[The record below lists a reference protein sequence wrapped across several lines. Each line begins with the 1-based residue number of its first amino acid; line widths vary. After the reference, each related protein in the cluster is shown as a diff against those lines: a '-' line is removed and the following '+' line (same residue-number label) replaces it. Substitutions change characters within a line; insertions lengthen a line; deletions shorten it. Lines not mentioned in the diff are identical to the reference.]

1 MPLCSIA
8 ANLQPRISK
17 SRAFYFCQ
25 KRQAVH
31 CLDVE
36 KIVSSL
42 STKNFIYIAPD
53 LDEIPIHVIR
63 LSTWYYSFYYCHY
76 KILLL
81 APAPIPE
88 MEGLLK
94 CDQSWKR
101 VILNNQATIG
111 HFCVAY
117 LIQGVWKGGPASA
130 NTPSKNKQK
139 AGGGTEQK
147 KSGTPLKLLLLS
159 L

>member
-42 STKNFIYIAPD
+42 STKNFIYIAPG

-81 APAPIPE
+81 APAPILE

-111 HFCVAY
+111 HYFVAY
-117 LIQGVWKGGPASA
+117 LIQGAWKGGPASA

-147 KSGTPLKLLLLS
+147 KSGTPRKLLLLS

>member
-1 MPLCSIA
+1 
-8 ANLQPRISK
+8 
-17 SRAFYFCQ
+17 
-25 KRQAVH
+25 
-31 CLDVE
+31 
-36 KIVSSL
+36 
-42 STKNFIYIAPD
+42 
-53 LDEIPIHVIR
+53 
-63 LSTWYYSFYYCHY
+63 
-76 KILLL
+76 
-81 APAPIPE
+81 

-111 HFCVAY
+111 HYFVAY

-147 KSGTPLKLLLLS
+147 KSGTPLKLLLIVSIDTILKAVDKRKLTGVIYVDMS
-159 L
+159 KAFDSINHSIL

>member
-1 MPLCSIA
+1 MIMIKLLLIDLINFFTSVGETTYQKLKQLANECRYAPLQQTCSPEF
-8 ANLQPRISK
+8 PRAEHFIFAK
-17 SRAFYFCQ
+17 

-42 STKNFIYIAPD
+42 STKNFIYIAPG

-94 CDQSWKR
+94 CDQS
-101 VILNNQATIG
+101 
-111 HFCVAY
+111 
-117 LIQGVWKGGPASA
+117 
-130 NTPSKNKQK
+130 
-139 AGGGTEQK
+139 
-147 KSGTPLKLLLLS
+147 
-159 L
+159 